1 MQDCHTVLATAG
13 VAVTAAGSGSSGSG
27 SSGPVPPATA
37 NAVSA
42 QSTALRHDRRRRPR
56 PHRVRV
62 RQRPCQCLQL
72 HRSVRRRLASRA
84 GAVAATGLAVRRQ
97 RRTRHD
103 GPVDGRHQLTVAG
116 HPVYTFSGESAAGQ
130 TKGRASPSTGGC
142 GPSCPRR
149 VHRMRA
155 PPAQR
160 PLPARATDDHSAG
173 PVASARLAGRA
184 RKVARDRDCGAGR
197 ERRLCSIRRRQAVRH
212 RSRRKH
218 HAGFA
223 I

>member
-1 MQDCHTVLATAG
+1 MLATAG
-13 VAVTAAGSGSSGSG
+13 LAVTAAGSSSSGSG

-42 QSTALRHDRRRRPR
+42 QSTALRHDRRRGRGR
-56 PHRVRV
+56 TVRV

-84 GAVAATGLAVRRQ
+84 GAVAATGLAARRQ

-103 GPVDGRHQLTVAG
+103 GPVDGRHQLTVVG
-116 HPVYTFSGESAAGQ
+116 HPVYTFSGDSAAGQ

-173 PVASARLAGRA
+173 TVAPARLAGRA

-197 ERRLCSIRRRQAVRH
+197 ERRLCSIRRRQTVRH